1 MKKSAALGL
10 ALALALLATSA
21 AHATPVTLTFDH
33 VVLDTP
39 ATPKLEVVTPA
50 SPVSVAANLDQ
61 ASGDFTIAPA
71 DFHFP
76 AYALTSPVRGTA
88 NLSLAGP
95 ASGHVDFAS
104 GVVTLTGR
112 LAAKVTVPIL
122 GSCTITTM
130 PMTLSTA
137 GTSPLA
143 GRLFPTG
150 TAGLTT
156 GPGAL
161 AGSWSS
167 LPAGSGSACG
177 AVGSALGGAGGV
189 WLSKGIAPGV
199 ILTGAPSLGL
209 TVAKLRRVKA
219 GRKVTVPVQVT
230 NTGALDATAV
240 AVCVK
245 APKRLG
251 GKTCKDVGTLAAGA
265 SHKLKFA
272 FRTRNG
278 AAATYALKFTA
289 AGAGLATVK
298 QTVKLRTKR

>member
-1 MKKSAALGL
+1 MKKSAAPGL

-21 AHATPVTLTFDH
+21 AHASPVTLTFDH

-39 ATPKLEVVTPA
+39 ATPKLEVVTSAAPM
-50 SPVSVAANLDQ
+50 SVAANLDQ

-76 AYALTSPVRGTA
+76 AYTLTTPVRGTA

-104 GVVTLTGR
+104 GLVTLTGR

-130 PMTLSTA
+130 PLTLSTA
-137 GTSPLA
+137 STSPLA

-150 TAGLTT
+150 PAGLAT

-199 ILTGAPSLGL
+199 VLTGAPSLRL
-209 TVAKLRRVKA
+209 TVAKPRRAKA
-219 GRKVTVPVQVT
+219 GRKVTVPVQVA

-245 APKRLG
+245 APRRLG
-251 GKTCKDVGTLAAGA
+251 GKTCKGIGMLAAGA
-265 SHKLKFA
+265 SRNVRFA
-272 FRTRNG
+272 FRTRKG

-289 AGAGLATVK
+289 AGSGLASAK